1 MRFVPAAMV
10 NGQSRFRINQI
21 TMGIGV
27 YFDSKKILSATKKE
41 HISPISEE
49 LPTIDFDV
57 TVDNKD
63 RAYDVENEES
73 TVNFWRL
80 ANKLRSFMVKPWMM
94 GRLSGFWEH
103 HSH

>member
-1 MRFVPAAMV
+1 MKEMCIRDRVVMV

-21 TMGIGV
+21 TMGIGI

-63 RAYDVENEES
+63 RAYDVENEED
-73 TVNFWRL
+73 VYKRQL
-80 ANKLRSFMVKPWMM
+80 
-94 GRLSGFWEH
+94 
-103 HSH
+103 